1 MLSTMQDFPLTIGMI
16 FRHGRAVFGDSEV
29 VTFEGDTSRRASFGE
44 LSGRVDQ
51 LAAALRRLGVE
62 SGDRVATFAWNTQ
75 EHLEAYF
82 AVPCIGGVLHTLNV
96 RLFPDQLV
104 YIVNHAEDRIVIVDG
119 NLVPALAKLA
129 PELSSVEHYIVIGDA
144 DTAPLEGNR
153 AQVSRYDE
161 LLAAEPPGIAYPEID
176 ERAAAAMCYTSGTTG
191 NPKGVVY
198 SHRSTFLH
206 SIGVLQ
212 AGALGYTDRDRVLPV
227 VPMFHANAWG
237 TPYAAWMAGADLV
250 MPNRFLQAEP
260 LARLIEQER
269 PTTAAAVPTIWTE
282 LLRYAEVNPVDLSSL
297 RVVTC
302 GGSAVPRALIENF
315 EEKFDIR
322 IVQGWGMTETS
333 PLAAVSWPPKGVELG
348 TAEELDWREKSGRV
362 IAGVEL
368 RIVGDDGTV
377 LPWDGEAVGE
387 IQVRGPWVTGA
398 YYRDA
403 DPQKFD
409 DGWLRT
415 GDIASVT
422 PNGYIRISDRVKDV
436 IKSGG
441 EWISSVELEVHLMAH
456 AEVIEAAVIAV
467 PDPRWDERPL
477 ACVVLRPGAH
487 VTASELREYLGGRI
501 ARWQLPERWTFI
513 DEVPKTSVGKFD
525 KLALRARFAAGEL
538 AVEELA

>member
-1 MLSTMQDFPLTIGMI
+1 MQDFPLTIGAI

-29 VTFEGDTSRRASFGE
+29 VTFEGDGSRRASFTE
-44 LSGRVDQ
+44 IAGRVDR

-82 AVPCIGGVLHTLNV
+82 AIPCIGGVLHTLNI
-96 RLFPDQLV
+96 RLFPEQLA

-119 NLVPALAKLA
+119 TLVPMLSKLA
-129 PELSSVEHYIVIGDA
+129 PDFSCVEHYIVVGDA
-144 DTAPLEGNR
+144 DTAPLE
-153 AQVSRYDE
+153 ASHADVLHYDD
-161 LLAAEPPGIAYPEID
+161 LLAAETGSFSYPEID

-206 SIGVLQ
+206 SMGVLQ
-212 AGALGYTDRDRVLPV
+212 AAAVGYTDRDRVLPI

-250 MPNRFLQAEP
+250 MPNRFLQPEP
-260 LARLIEQER
+260 LAQLIAQEK
-269 PTTAAAVPTIWTE
+269 PTCAGAVPTIWSE
-282 LLRYAEVNPVDLSSL
+282 LLRYSESHPVDLSSL
-297 RVVTC
+297 RQVIC
-302 GGSAVPRALIENF
+302 GGSAVPRTLIAEF
-315 EEKFDIR
+315 ERRFGVP

-333 PLAAVSWPPKGVELG
+333 PLAAASWPPKSVEPG
-348 TAEELDWREKSGRV
+348 TEEALDWRAKSGRV

-368 RIVGDDGTV
+368 RIVDDEGNV

-387 IQVRGPWVTGA
+387 VQVRGPWVTGA
-398 YYRDA
+398 YYKGA
-403 DPQKFD
+403 DPEKFE

-422 PNGYIRISDRVKDV
+422 PNGFIQITDRAKDV

-456 AEVIEAAVIAV
+456 PDVIEAAVIAV
-467 PDPRWDERPL
+467 PDPKWSERPL
-477 ACVVLRPGAH
+477 ACVVVRTDADVSADDLRGFLDA
-487 VTASELREYLGGRI
+487 RI

-513 DEVPKTSVGKFD
+513 EEVPKTSVGKFD
-525 KLALRARFAAGEL
+525 KKVLRAQFADGEL
-538 AVEELA
+538 TVEELA